1 MDMTRDS
8 IKDAL
13 EGIASISGEEYDA
26 QYAKVMAEVR
36 EDAQFGEKIGVN
48 STPTFYL
55 NGIKLGSVRAAALQ
69 EAIAYEL
76 QKAGVGAQS

>member
-1 MDMTRDS
+1 M
-8 IKDAL
+8 
-13 EGIASISGEEYDA
+13 A
-26 QYAKVMAEVR
+26 QVR

-55 NGIKLGSVRAAALQ
+55 NGMKMPSVRPAHLQ

-76 QKAGVGAQS
+76 RKAGVES